1 MFEYN
6 FNMALT
12 LALALVLLLLGR
24 WIKSKVAFFQ
34 KYFIPAPVIGGLLF
48 SIFLLVGNS
57 TNTFSFTFDA
67 NLKTL
72 LMLVFF
78 TTVGFAASFRTL
90 AKGGVQVVTFLIGA
104 SILIIFQ
111 NIVGVSIAS
120 LFGLNPLIGL
130 AAGSVPLSGGHGTSG
145 AFGPILE
152 AAGATGATTVAI
164 ASATF
169 GLVAGCMIG
178 GPVARRLMLKNKLK
192 SSEAGKV
199 EFAMEA
205 KKDKGLKELSEENT
219 FRALVFMI
227 LSVGLGGIII
237 ELLGKIGITLPN
249 FTGPVIVAALLR
261 NIMDKM
267 NKEMPTEE
275 IFIIGNIALSLFLS
289 MSLMSMKLWELA
301 SLAVPLVVILL
312 TQTLLVAIF
321 VYFVT
326 FRIMGRDYDAAV
338 MCAGHC
344 GFGLGATPNAM
355 ANMEA
360 FTSVNGASV
369 RAFFVVPMVG
379 ALFIDFTNAIL
390 ITTFIELIKKFL
402 L

>member
-12 LALALVLLLLGR
+12 LALALLLLLFGR
-24 WIKSKVAFFQ
+24 WIKLKVPVFQ
-34 KYFIPAPVIGGLLF
+34 KYFIPAPVIGGLIF
-48 SIFLLVGNS
+48 SIFLLIGNS
-57 TNTFSFTFDA
+57 TQTFSFTFDGE
-67 NLKTL
+67 LKTL

-90 AKGGVQVVTFLIGA
+90 AKGGVQVVTFLVGA
-104 SILIIFQ
+104 SILVILQ
-111 NIVGVSIAS
+111 NVVGISIS
-120 LFGLNPLIGL
+120 TLFGLNPLLGL
-130 AAGSVPLSGGHGTSG
+130 AAGSVPLSGGHGTAG

-152 AAGATGATTVAI
+152 AAGATGATTVAV

-178 GPVARRLMLKNKLK
+178 GPVARRLMLKNNLK
-192 SSEAGKV
+192 GSQAEKV
-199 EFAMEA
+199 EFVTET

-227 LSVGLGGIII
+227 MSVGIGGILIN
-237 ELLGKIGITLPN
+237 LLAKIGITLPN
-249 FTGPVIVAALLR
+249 FTGPVLIAAVLR

-267 NKEMPTEE
+267 NKDMPTEE

-312 TQTLLVAIF
+312 TQTALVAVF

-360 FTSVNGASV
+360 FTSINGYSV

-390 ITTFIELIKKFL
+390 ITTFIELVKKFL
-402 L
+402 